1 MRKEIKNGTNAG
13 TKNISNTIQTAR
25 NVRKFNN
32 SNNDSNKRTQTNKQA
47 IGLYNN
53 ERRQRGEIGQRR
65 DSQESIRN
73 KSGIENSKQS
83 SFNLHKN
90 NTSNNIKSMKKQST
104 SHQNGGLTKTEYD
117 SQGNPISFKTAQF
130 FKDSKVRD
138 DKGDL
143 MVMYHGTEANAG
155 IPKEY
160 WFTKFDIDKAGN
172 HGNKLGH
179 GFYFTSDKS
188 HAEQYAHLKGNI
200 YETYL
205 NIKNPLEVKYF
216 NSGDLA
222 YSIRNI
228 NPYIEGVF
236 YNKSKKNGL
245 LI

>member
-1 MRKEIKNGTNAG
+1 
-13 TKNISNTIQTAR
+13 
-25 NVRKFNN
+25 
-32 SNNDSNKRTQTNKQA
+32 
-47 IGLYNN
+47 
-53 ERRQRGEIGQRR
+53 
-65 DSQESIRN
+65 
-73 KSGIENSKQS
+73 
-83 SFNLHKN
+83 
-90 NTSNNIKSMKKQST
+90 
-104 SHQNGGLTKTEYD
+104 
-117 SQGNPISFKTAQF
+117 
-130 FKDSKVRD
+130 
-138 DKGDL
+138 

-172 HGNKLGH
+172 HGNKLGDV
-179 GFYFTSDKS
+179 FYFTSDKS

-245 LI
+245 LIWYFKRKDIIKHLKIKKML

>member
-1 MRKEIKNGTNAG
+1 
-13 TKNISNTIQTAR
+13 
-25 NVRKFNN
+25 
-32 SNNDSNKRTQTNKQA
+32 
-47 IGLYNN
+47 
-53 ERRQRGEIGQRR
+53 
-65 DSQESIRN
+65 
-73 KSGIENSKQS
+73 
-83 SFNLHKN
+83 
-90 NTSNNIKSMKKQST
+90 MKKQST

-138 DKGDL
+138 DKGKL

-172 HGNKLGH
+172 HGNMLGD

-236 YNKSKKNGL
+236 YNKSKKKWTAN
-245 LI
+245 LIFQKKRYYKTFENKEDAIKYRKYLEDKYFKPILEKYK